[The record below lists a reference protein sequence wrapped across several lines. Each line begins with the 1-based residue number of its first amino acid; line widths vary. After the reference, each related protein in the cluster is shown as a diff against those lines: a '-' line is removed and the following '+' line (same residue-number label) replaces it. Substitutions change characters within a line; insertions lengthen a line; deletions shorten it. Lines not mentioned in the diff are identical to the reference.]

1 MKRASS
7 GHGYRSLIL
16 ILLFISG
23 VAIGLG
29 AQETPYVVYGPLAQ
43 YGGNDNSS
51 HYDFADVLTAG
62 DICYFL
68 RRDTHVGLVISST
81 SYSVGYLMPG
91 PTPNYVP
98 DADIPDRVFFTR
110 LSDSAVLG
118 KTRYNGFKW
127 TTFNGET
134 GQTTYP
140 LATFQQFSYS
150 PLAKLLATAMDSS
163 HVLVV
168 FHNSSSVAYAT
179 CMDLDYNE
187 LWGFSLADIDVLSGI
202 SFDQVFALD
211 TQRFI
216 LVSSANQTTQ
226 LFILNSSGVVENH
239 TNVTGCSRLFQT
251 NIPGTLLMI
260 TKQSV
265 PGNDILSKLEGSSI
279 IPLMTLNNVQY
290 DKIIADADANSIVV
304 LNQNSNETIELKKY
318 DWEGNLIWSRPVP
331 WRWINTTTDN
341 LAISNSGSI
350 FFSMRDITQER
361 SVLVKVLADG
371 SNSYTAND
379 DPIEVPIIP
388 SLSVYPNP
396 FRNVLNVSIDK
407 GEGAEL
413 TIFNSRGQVIRK
425 LLSPATETSAQNWS
439 WDGKD
444 AIGNDVPNGVYLIRV
459 KSRNGIQQSKCLKLQ

>member
-1 MKRASS
+1 MKRARS

-23 VAIGLG
+23 VAIGLS

-43 YGGNDNSS
+43 YWGNDNSD

-98 DADIPDRVFFTR
+98 GANTPDRVFFTR

-118 KTRYNGFKW
+118 ETQYNGFKW
-127 TTFNGET
+127 TTFNAET

-140 LATFQQFSYS
+140 LTTFQQFSYN
-150 PLAKLLATAMDSS
+150 PLANVLATAMDSS

-187 LWGFSLADIDVLSGI
+187 LWGFSLADIDMLSSI
-202 SFDQVFALD
+202 SCDQVFALD
-211 TQRFI
+211 SQRFI
-216 LVSSANQTTQ
+216 LLSSTNQATQ
-226 LFILNSSGVVENH
+226 LFILNSTGVVENSFS
-239 TNVTGCSRLFQT
+239 VPGSSRLFPT
-251 NIPGTLLMI
+251 NIPGTLLMM
-260 TKQSV
+260 TKQSDTGTV
-265 PGNDILSKLEGSSI
+265 MLSKLEGSSI
-279 IPLMTLNNVQY
+279 IPLMTLNSVQY
-290 DKIIADADANSIVV
+290 GNFTADADANSIVV
-304 LNQNSNETIELKKY
+304 LNKNSNETIELKKY

-331 WRWINTTTDN
+331 WRWINTTADN
-341 LAISNSGSI
+341 LAINNSGSI
-350 FFSMRDITQER
+350 FFSMRDVTQER

-379 DPIEVPIIP
+379 DPTAVPIVP
-388 SLSVYPNP
+388 SVTVYPNP
-396 FRNVLNVSIDK
+396 FRDQLNISSK
-407 GEGAEL
+407 GQKNLEIYNL
-413 TIFNSRGQVIRK
+413 KGQLIRSWRK
-425 LLSPATETSAQNWS
+425 QDSAI
-439 WDGKD
+439 WDGRDTAGKACPAGIYILKGD
-444 AIGNDVPNGVYLIRV
+444 SQ
-459 KSRNGIQQSKCLKLQ
+459 SRKIIKLN